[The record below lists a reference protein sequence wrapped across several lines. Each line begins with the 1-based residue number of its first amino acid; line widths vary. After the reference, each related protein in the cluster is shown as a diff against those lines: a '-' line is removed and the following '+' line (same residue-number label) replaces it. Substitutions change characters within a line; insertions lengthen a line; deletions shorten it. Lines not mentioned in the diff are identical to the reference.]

1 MTDEYQK
8 HSLKEVINHT
18 VESSVSFTTSITFLS
33 ACFLLEQAK
42 STSISNIKY
51 LCCHLSHLFF
61 KDSIIEAA
69 TAIGHLT
76 FLNILGEFSVNIF
89 DKEKKT
95 NSIGQQESYNQMA
108 EGSNKII
115 PIMATEYLMPNT
127 GIRTYNEIFSSYTR
141 SIAYDIYSDFNP
153 NSTYSRPGHFA
164 NEYEL
169 HTEIESPII
178 LGLALASQCLDTSL
192 NNLLLDEFSIEFFK
206 GHAFG
211 IIGKFCPYCSET
223 VGETRDSLIGYF
235 YPEILD

>member
-18 VESSVSFTTSITFLS
+18 VESGVSFATSISFLS
-33 ACFLLEQAK
+33 ACFLLEQTK

-51 LCCHLSHLFF
+51 LCCHLSYLFF

-69 TAIGHLT
+69 TAIGHLP
-76 FLNILGEFSVNIF
+76 FLNIFGEFSVNIF
-89 DKEKKT
+89 DKQKKS
-95 NSIGQQESYNQMA
+95 NSITQQESYNQMV
-108 EGSNKII
+108 EGGNKII
-115 PIMATEYLMPNT
+115 PIMVTEYLIPNI

-178 LGLALASQCLDTSL
+178 LGLALASQYFDTYI
-192 NNLLLDEFSIEFFK
+192 NHLLLDEFSIEFIK

-211 IIGKFCPYCSET
+211 IIGEFCPYCSEMLA
-223 VGETRDSLIGYF
+223 ETRDSIIGHF